1 MVMVYLLM
9 FQQGNLFILH
19 QIGIALRFKVPS
31 DKFLFENTRSFLIK
45 VGESNCFQAYS

>member
-1 MVMVYLLM
+1 LDLILW
-9 FQQGNLFILH
+9 FNKLLH

-31 DKFLFENTRSFLIK
+31 DKFLFENTSSFLIK